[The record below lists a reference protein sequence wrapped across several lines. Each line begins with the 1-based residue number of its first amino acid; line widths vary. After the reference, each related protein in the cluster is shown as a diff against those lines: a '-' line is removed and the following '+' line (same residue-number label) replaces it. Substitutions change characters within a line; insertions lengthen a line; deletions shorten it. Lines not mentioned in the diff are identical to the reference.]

1 MAGVGEASAIVGI
14 VGLGF
19 SIAAAL
25 NTYVS
30 GVSAARDDVT
40 SLSSEIEATLA
51 HLRGLESLIRKNED
65 TKAWDRDGLELANRA
80 IEDCEKII
88 KKLRRLVQKA
98 SWKDKD
104 DEDLEGFVKSEID
117 LSKFQRVLWPRL
129 KPDLD
134 LCKGEL
140 QRIKLNILL
149 ATSAY
154 TLGTV

>member
-1 MAGVGEASAIVGI
+1 MAGVGEASAVVGI
-14 VGLGF
+14 VSLGF
-19 SIAAAL
+19 SLAAAL

-30 GVSAARDDVT
+30 GVSAAPDDVL

-51 HLRGLESLIRKNED
+51 HLRGLENLIKKNEV
-65 TKAWDRDGLELANRA
+65 TPVWDDDGLELAKRA
-80 IEDCEKII
+80 IKDCERII
-88 KKLRRLVQKA
+88 KQLRKLLRKA
-98 SWKDKD
+98 SWRATK
-104 DEDLEGFVKSEID
+104 DEDMEGFVKNEID
-117 LSKFQRVLWPRL
+117 LNKFERVMWPRL

-140 QRIKLNILL
+140 QRIKLNILI